1 MDSIFDDFAKAQAEY
16 SGPLLA
22 STLSPV
28 SPRSNI
34 SRLREFYQS
43 SNTAQIQTDLR
54 YKIVYNQ
61 SIRISGPEGNAWIAV
76 YAAYWQAVGHL
87 LATEDALARGY
98 DHEANWLRVYD
109 SWKEVTTSLIRG
121 YTNAGFAAWTI
132 PCLYTTARNLRSFA
146 IKADQQSNA
155 EKNDV
160 TFGSAL
166 QDDIVT
172 EVDKNQKLKD
182 AVQLLNRI
190 FQLCANDKYERCFHA
205 NTRC

>member
-1 MDSIFDDFAKAQAEY
+1 MDGIFDDFAKAQAEY

-22 STLSPV
+22 TTLSPT
-28 SPRSNI
+28 SPPSNI
-34 SRLREFYQS
+34 SRLRDFHQS
-43 SNTAQIQTDLR
+43 SNAAQIQTDLR

-61 SIRISGPEGNAWIAV
+61 SIRIGGPEGNAWIAV

-87 LATEDALARGY
+87 LATEDALARGH
-98 DHEANWLRVYD
+98 DHEANWAKVYD

-146 IKADQQSNA
+146 IKADQQSST

-160 TFGSAL
+160 MFGSVL
-166 QDDIVT
+166 QDDIAT

-190 FQLCANDKYERCFHA
+190 FQLCANDKYVSCHIGSR
-205 NTRC
+205 R